1 MLKCLAS
8 CWNRVMGPHDSIVF
22 SNFKSQVPLRKLRN
36 LILRL
41 TRRPWSSQIFLT
53 GSNSSMLASMCLRT
67 LTWKRSKQ
75 KLEKELR
82 EACLLWEDSEG
93 GKYVF
98 ISSDIWLLISSCY
111 LQGLLHPS
119 DIVVS
124 LSCNIFFKFLLCVST
139 LFV

>member
-1 MLKCLAS
+1 
-8 CWNRVMGPHDSIVF
+8 
-22 SNFKSQVPLRKLRN
+22 
-36 LILRL
+36 
-41 TRRPWSSQIFLT
+41 
-53 GSNSSMLASMCLRT
+53 MCLRT

-82 EACLLWEDSEG
+82 EACLLWKDSER

-111 LQGLLHPS
+111 LRGLLHPS

-124 LSCNIFFKFLLCVST
+124 LSCNTFFKFLLCVST